1 MTKALNEAKALLS
14 ERDRFLILSH
24 RRPDGDTVGSS
35 AALCLALR
43 ALGKQ
48 ADILENPQLTP
59 RYAPYW
65 QGLTRTDVPED
76 ACIISV
82 DVAAPDML
90 LPGAEHLAD
99 RIELCLDHHETNPGY
114 AGINCIAPDYAA
126 AGDLIYELLQFME
139 LPLDKTMAEAL
150 YLAVSTDTGGFRHAN
165 TDAHAFLVAA
175 ACCAAGA
182 DIFPMNR
189 SLFAVKSPARI
200 RLESE
205 LGASIRFFSGG
216 KIALCTLSIAT
227 MQRLGATED
236 DADDLSNYP
245 RSIEGVELGIL
256 IRELAG
262 NVGKLSLRAGD
273 GFNAAE
279 LCAALGGGGHR
290 AAAGASIPGGIE
302 AAEEAILRVLRDAGV
317 EL

>member
-1 MTKALNEAKALLS
+1 MMTALNKATSFLLCH
-14 ERDRFLILSH
+14 DQFLILSH

-43 ALGKQ
+43 KLGKQ

-59 RYAPYW
+59 RYAPYLE
-65 QGLTRTDVPED
+65 GLTRADVPED
-76 ACIISV
+76 ACLVSV
-82 DVAAPDML
+82 DVAAADML
-90 LPGAEHLAD
+90 LLGAEPLAA
-99 RIELCLDHHETNPGY
+99 RIGLCLDHHETNPGY
-114 AGINCIAPDYAA
+114 AGINCIAADYAST
-126 AGDLIYELLQFME
+126 GDLIYELLQNME
-139 LPLDKTMAEAL
+139 VSMDPAIAQTL

-165 TDAHAFLVAA
+165 TDAHAYTVAA

-189 SLFAVKSPARI
+189 ALFAVKSPARI

-205 LGASIRFFSGG
+205 LGSSMRFLAGG
-216 KIALCTLSIAT
+216 RIALCSLSMAA

-236 DADDLSNYP
+236 DADDLSNFP

-256 IRELAG
+256 IRELGG

-279 LCAALGGGGHR
+279 LCAQLGGGGHR
-290 AAAGASIPGGIE
+290 AAAGASVEGGIE
-302 AAEEAILRVLRDAGV
+302 AAETAILRVLQDAGI

>member
-1 MTKALNEAKALLS
+1 MMKALNEAKSFLLS
-14 ERDRFLILSH
+14 QDQFLILSH

-43 ALGKQ
+43 KLGKQ
-48 ADILENPQLTP
+48 ADILKNPQLTP

-65 QGLTRTDVPED
+65 AGLTRADVPED
-76 ACIISV
+76 ACLISV
-82 DVAAPDML
+82 DVASTDML
-90 LPGAEHLAD
+90 LLGAEHLAE
-99 RIELCLDHHETNPGY
+99 RIALCLDHHETNPGY
-114 AGINCIAPDYAA
+114 AGINCIAPDHAA
-126 AGDLIYELLQFME
+126 AGDLIFDLLQVME
-139 LPLDKTMAEAL
+139 LPLDKAIAEAL

-165 TDAHAFLVAA
+165 TDAHAFTVAA

-205 LGASIRFFSGG
+205 LGANLRFFAGG
-216 KIALCTLSIAT
+216 KIALCSLSMAT
-227 MQRLGATED
+227 MARLGATED
-236 DADDLSNYP
+236 DADDLSNFP

-279 LCAALGGGGHR
+279 LCALLGGGGHR
-290 AAAGASIPGGIE
+290 AAAGASIEGGIE
-302 AAEEAILRVLRDAGV
+302 AAERAIVQALQDAGV